1 MWVLL
6 WSWFSSFTIHE
17 TQKYSPSQVRR
28 TPCKHH
34 NILWLYGTTLRAP
47 CKTQPPRPYL
57 LLFFFLLILL
67 LNMIGLCLHLA
78 AASWCCIHHLKKKI
92 SFKNCSWVLSDAFYV
107 FRRKK
112 IIIVKAFRSY
122 VTMLCHSELQH
133 RGCLEQQLLW
143 LQQRIETL
151 PIGVCQDLDM
161 DNCPPKE
168 NTW

>member
-1 MWVLL
+1 
-6 WSWFSSFTIHE
+6 
-17 TQKYSPSQVRR
+17 
-28 TPCKHH
+28 
-34 NILWLYGTTLRAP
+34 
-47 CKTQPPRPYL
+47 
-57 LLFFFLLILL
+57 
-67 LNMIGLCLHLA
+67 MIGLCLHLA

-112 IIIVKAFRSY
+112 LIIVKAFRSY